1 MNSLDI
7 VFGIYALSQAYRGFK
22 VGFKRMLYDTVKWVI
37 VFGSSAFIYKFF
49 VPKLFTLEPYLKL
62 ANNINS
68 KTMEFMQKTL
78 SSKEGFLSELLLKNI
93 NNIKIDR
100 LLVFVLLLI
109 IISLVTRMLIV
120 GSFWRSDSDGKI
132 MGALFGIV
140 KASIY
145 GIIAM
150 LIISSIMNVINPE
163 GFYKWQAGSIILNYI
178 NLIF

>member
-7 VFGIYALSQAYRGFK
+7 VFGLYALSQSYRGFK

-49 VPKLFTLEPYLKL
+49 VPKLFIFEPYIKL
-62 ANNINS
+62 ANNINF
-68 KTMEFMQKTL
+68 KTVEFMQKTL
-78 SSKEGFLSELLLKNI
+78 STKEGFLPELLLSNI
-93 NNIKIDR
+93 NNIKMDR
-100 LLVFVLLLI
+100 LLVFALLLI

-120 GSFWRSDSDGKI
+120 GSFWKSESDGRLL
-132 MGALFGIV
+132 GATFGFV

-163 GFYKWQAGSIILNYI
+163 GFYKWQAGSAILNYI